1 VVNRVGATTVP
12 MTTSTLKIPKLTGEG
27 TPSWKSEPTAHV
39 HAPRSST
46 SLSVLN
52 EATTNA
58 YLTPPA
64 GLLPMLTSKTVP
76 INLTVGTSN
85 DASYAFTA
93 DWSQLAIGMRTGFN
107 IRFLDQ
113 RYVADTLSYAWLA
126 YLRADVQ
133 LFQPAAF
140 NVDQGVRA

>member
-1 VVNRVGATTVP
+1 VPTPLAARVIDLIRNASVVNRVGATTVP
-12 MTTSTLKIPKLTGEG
+12 MT
-27 TPSWKSEPTAHV
+27 
-39 HAPRSST
+39 
-46 SLSVLN
+46 
-52 EATTNA
+52 
-58 YLTPPA
+58 
-64 GLLPMLTSKTVP
+64 
-76 INLTVGTSN
+76 NLTVGTST
-85 DASYAFTA
+85 DASYVFTA

-140 NVDQGVRA
+140 NVDRGVRA